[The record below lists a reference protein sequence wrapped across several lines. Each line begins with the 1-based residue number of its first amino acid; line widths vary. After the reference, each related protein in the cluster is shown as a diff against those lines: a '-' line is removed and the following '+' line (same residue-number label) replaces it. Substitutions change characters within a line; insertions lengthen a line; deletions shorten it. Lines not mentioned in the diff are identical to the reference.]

1 MKKLFFI
8 LILSSLV
15 WGEEPP
21 AYLKD
26 GTITVTL
33 KNGKQYE
40 FSTNEWKVVPRRGD
54 EVAPE
59 ADEEDEDEPTY
70 VEQSVRPAGPNRVR
84 LMAGVGPTGL
94 KDSRSP
100 GKIHVETD
108 FGAVGGVGLD
118 RSLTDRIS
126 INGSAYTNGTFS
138 LGVGLDF

>member
-8 LILSSLV
+8 LILSSLG
-15 WGEEPP
+15 WAEQPP
-21 AYLKD
+21 AYLRD
-26 GTITVTL
+26 GKITVTL

-40 FSTNEWKVVPRRGD
+40 YSTNEWKVVRRRGD

-59 ADEEDEDEPTY
+59 TEEEEEDEPTY
-70 VEQSVRPAGPNRVR
+70 VERSIRPAGPNRVR
-84 LMAGVGPTGL
+84 LMAGVGPVGL
-94 KDSRSP
+94 KDSQN
-100 GKIHVETD
+100 GNKLHVETD
-108 FGAVGGVGLD
+108 FGMVGGVGLD